1 MVRFSQGKNRALTM
15 TSFTQTSLDTPVGD
29 NIRGEFSL
37 SLLIF
42 DNGIVPTYNLEAF
55 TTNLLLPTRF
65 NISIF
70 LSFFL
75 SFFQSCSSHH
85 RLEPFQKHQI
95 SSVNDDNN
103 DNDND
108 EEEDIAASE
117 KNNLPKE
124 RSSSRRGV
132 DIGGATSRVLQ
143 VVVLIFVHCCRHI
156 FTLSTLWR
164 KTNTSEKKIFF
175 AF

>member
-70 LSFFL
+70 LSFF
-75 SFFQSCSSHH
+75 QSCSSHH

-103 DNDND
+103 DND

-124 RSSSRRGV
+124 R
-132 DIGGATSRVLQ
+132 
-143 VVVLIFVHCCRHI
+143 VVAVEEEWI
-156 FTLSTLWR
+156 
-164 KTNTSEKKIFF
+164 SEELLLGYFKWLC
-175 AF
+175 